1 MHPSQ
6 IKREVEA
13 IIAKMS
19 TQGAN
24 VLKYGAAMRADSPGW
39 RHTAADAP
47 GWRQVVSRGAWNELV
62 LFGGGERIEA
72 NCVAAPATLRAIESV
87 PDATALARCGCSR
100 DDPDMFRSTAGQPP
114 QTKLLLFYAT
124 GFIHTTRRE
133 RGGEIII
140 SILEPGTHLRPH
152 CGPCNNRLTVHL
164 GLVVPPGCSIR
175 VADETREWEVREPPS
190 THTPPSSC
198 FAHW

>member
-1 MHPSQ
+1 VHPSQ

-114 QTKLLLFYAT
+114 QTSFFSFMRRVSFTRHAGSEAARSSSASWSPARTCDLIVALAT
-124 GFIHTTRRE
+124 T
-133 RGGEIII
+133 
-140 SILEPGTHLRPH
+140 
-152 CGPCNNRLTVHL
+152 
-164 GLVVPPGCSIR
+164 
-175 VADETREWEVREPPS
+175 A
-190 THTPPSSC
+190 
-198 FAHW
+198 